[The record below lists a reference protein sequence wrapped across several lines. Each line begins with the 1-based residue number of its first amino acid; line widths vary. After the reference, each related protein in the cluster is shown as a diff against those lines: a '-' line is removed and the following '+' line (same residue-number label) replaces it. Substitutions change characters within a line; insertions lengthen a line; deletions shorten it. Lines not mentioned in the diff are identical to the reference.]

1 MAAADGNNEKIQAT
15 KDFVD
20 MVTSAYEHS
29 KALPSTDP
37 RRHELLGTCCFVL
50 GCFHIESTK
59 TIMKLGC
66 ANWVVLLIKL
76 ILLTLYFVDQIL
88 TAQNI
93 ARCPLTSNLSG
104 GCCERWFPAFC
115 RRLRLPKLLSSSR
128 KRWMSTTTT
137 RRQQRYGNH
146 LCFLPKKLIVRS
158 NAPHFTLRASSV
170 CNAWTI
176 FALPCSAC

>member
-1 MAAADGNNEKIQAT
+1 MDLRLSSSLNLCLFFIVVAAADGNNEKIQAT

-66 ANWVVLLIKL
+66 ASFQLFLFADVVVVVVV
-76 ILLTLYFVDQIL
+76 VDQ
-88 TAQNI
+88 THP
-93 ARCPLTSNLSG
+93 C
-104 GCCERWFPAFC
+104 
-115 RRLRLPKLLSSSR
+115 LRF
-128 KRWMSTTTT
+128 
-137 RRQQRYGNH
+137 G
-146 LCFLPKKLIVRS
+146 
-158 NAPHFTLRASSV
+158 
-170 CNAWTI
+170 
-176 FALPCSAC
+176 